1 MLDMGFA
8 PDVNRIL
15 EEIPTLKQRAQKS
28 LGVTKEE
35 SDTNVQVL
43 LFSAT
48 LPSWVQDVAK
58 KYMSKPVT
66 VDLVGNS
73 DMQASTDVEH
83 LILQCPWHA
92 RAKAIADLIQ
102 VYAKGTGSVIVFTD
116 TKKEANEL
124 AVDENMKM
132 ECGVSGQACSSCILR
147 LSLFSHLQ
155 ILHGDIVQSQRETTL
170 KAFRDGRLRVLI
182 ATDVAAR
189 GLDIKGV
196 ELVINSQPPS
206 KNFTDRADVETYVH
220 RSGRTGRAGSKGV
233 CITLFKHNQKGILDE
248 IAQATNNTFKRIG
261 APQVRVSSFL
271 RSFPRIHSFQLQP
284 ADIVRATAFGAV
296 EQARTV
302 HEEALDLFRDAA
314 EQAVDEFGE
323 FLHCCCC

>member
-132 ECGVSGQACSSCILR
+132 ECGVSG
-147 LSLFSHLQ
+147 
-155 ILHGDIVQSQRETTL
+155 E
-170 KAFRDGRLRVLI
+170 
-182 ATDVAAR
+182 
-189 GLDIKGV
+189 
-196 ELVINSQPPS
+196 
-206 KNFTDRADVETYVH
+206 
-220 RSGRTGRAGSKGV
+220 AG
-233 CITLFKHNQKGILDE
+233 
-248 IAQATNNTFKRIG
+248 
-261 APQVRVSSFL
+261 
-271 RSFPRIHSFQLQP
+271 
-284 ADIVRATAFGAV
+284 
-296 EQARTV
+296 
-302 HEEALDLFRDAA
+302 
-314 EQAVDEFGE
+314 
-323 FLHCCCC
+323 